1 MFGECVV
8 WTFVGSSSWSYSHYI
23 LWMWCLN
30 FVRVQFLIL
39 FPLYLVDVLSELL
52 YCPVPGLTLV
62 IFGECVVWTFIG
74 SSSWFYSCY
83 IWWMCCLH
91 FCRGHFLVL
100 LLIYLVDVLSEIL
113 YGPLPGLTPIIF
125 GGCVVSTLIGS
136 SSWFYSRYIRWM
148 GCLKLYRV
156 QFLVLLLL
164 SLVDVLSERLL
175 GPVPSFTPTI
185 FGGCVVWTCVGSSSW
200 FYSHYIWWIWSGSLS
215 YSRSIWWMCFLNFSR
230 VQFVVLLPL

>member
-1 MFGECVV
+1 MC
-8 WTFVGSSSWSYSHYI
+8 
-23 LWMWCLN
+23 CLN
-30 FVRVQFLIL
+30 FCKV
-39 FPLYLVDVLSELL
+39 
-52 YCPVPGLTLV
+52 
-62 IFGECVVWTFIG
+62 
-74 SSSWFYSCY
+74 
-83 IWWMCCLH
+83 
-91 FCRGHFLVL
+91 HFLVL
-100 LLIYLVDVLSEIL
+100 LLLYLVDVLSEIL
-113 YGPLPGLTPIIF
+113 FGPLPGLTPIIF

-148 GCLKLYRV
+148 GCLKLYWV

-164 SLVDVLSERLL
+164 SLVDVLSELLL

-230 VQFVVLLPL
+230 VQFVVLLPLWLVYVLSERLKSPVLGLPPVIFGWCVVWTFVWACSWFYSRYIWWMYCLNFYRVHFLVLLLLYLVDVLSERL

>member
-1 MFGECVV
+1 MFVGCVVWTYVVSSSWFYSCYIWCMCCLNFYWVQFLVLLLLYLVYVLSALLYCPVPGLTPVMFGECVV

-148 GCLKLYRV
+148 GCLKFYRI

-164 SLVDVLSERLL
+164 YLVDVLSELL
-175 GPVPSFTPTI
+175 
-185 FGGCVVWTCVGSSSW
+185 
-200 FYSHYIWWIWSGSLS
+200 
-215 YSRSIWWMCFLNFSR
+215 
-230 VQFVVLLPL
+230 